1 MEGEDSMRW
10 GGCSL
15 SFSPLCLIDIV
26 AKMNHVVV
34 LVFSR
39 SISVCI
45 EVTVRYR
52 MLVLGLGA

>member
-10 GGCSL
+10 SGCSL
-15 SFSPLCLIDIV
+15 SFIFLRLIDIV

-39 SISVCI
+39 SVSVCI
-45 EVTVRYR
+45 EVTVRFE
-52 MLVLGLGA
+52 MLVWGLIV